1 MSNIVIR
8 KMSDYDRY
16 VSYDV
21 ANVFVDGY
29 YKDLSF
35 FSKDREK
42 LCSAFKDT
50 FCPDVFYLAELDG
63 KIAGILACSNNK
75 HRAMHIDKS
84 SMSHGLGFLMG
95 GIAFMLLNKGF
106 NTPLDFTDETAY
118 IECVA
123 TSEDA
128 RGKGVCTA
136 LFKHVMQELS
146 YREYVL
152 DVADTN
158 MNAIKLYKK
167 LGFEEF
173 MRKFEKNAKLKGFT
187 ARIYMKW
194 CR

>member
-1 MSNIVIR
+1 
-8 KMSDYDRY
+8 
-16 VSYDV
+16 
-21 ANVFVDGY
+21 
-29 YKDLSF
+29 
-35 FSKDREK
+35 
-42 LCSAFKDT
+42 
-50 FCPDVFYLAELDG
+50 
-63 KIAGILACSNNK
+63 
-75 HRAMHIDKS
+75 
-84 SMSHGLGFLMG
+84 
-95 GIAFMLLNKGF
+95 MLLNKEF

-158 MNAIKLYKK
+158 MNAIRLYKK

-173 MRKFEKNAKLKGFT
+173 MRKLEKNAKLKGFT